1 MELMLQYQS
10 VLAKEYKREKAERK
24 LAKNRAEKARAK
36 AKALAEKEN
45 TNQVS

>member
-1 MELMLQYQS
+1 MLQYQS

-24 LAKNRAEKARAK
+24 LVKNRAEKARAKAK